1 MSKIGFSFNNFL
13 FSKYVKFILSSVIV
27 LFILFNSL
35 SMAFSYLYNK
45 VDFNQVYN
53 VQKDLISAVFVVSK
67 VVDRVTNS
75 FETKLH
81 TQTNSKQENSP
92 AKQKKETFNDVIIT
106 AEQSNCKFSA
116 TDKFVICFSF
126 ADIIKQTK
134 VGFTNGLS
142 KHLSQVLLI
151 YFLMMLCF
159 FTSVIKVYDI
169 NITIKKYIRSPLF

>member
-1 MSKIGFSFNNFL
+1 MSKIGFLFNNFL
-13 FSKYVKFILSSVIV
+13 FSKYLKVILSFVIV

-35 SMAFSYLYNK
+35 SMTFSYLYGK
-45 VDFNQVYN
+45 VDFNQVYSI
-53 VQKDLISAVFVVSK
+53 QKDLISAVFVVSK

-75 FETKLH
+75 FETKLQ

-92 AKQKKETFNDVIIT
+92 AKQKSETFNDVIIT
-106 AEQSNCKFSA
+106 AEQSNYKFSG

-126 ADIIKQTK
+126 EDIIKLTQ
-134 VGFTNGLS
+134 FGLTDRLS
-142 KHLSQVLLI
+142 NSISQVLLI

-169 NITIKKYIRSPLF
+169 NITIKKYIGSPLF